1 MTIREEWKYIDED
14 GFEGYYQISNFGRV
28 RSVDR
33 TIISKD
39 GRRRFYQGK
48 LLTLKSDKDGY
59 KYVILK
65 NKGKSKTLKVH
76 RLVGEYFVPN
86 PDNKPFINHLD
97 ESKDNNIFTNLEW
110 VTPKENT
117 NYGTAIDRATHNRN
131 YDDISRKQL
140 NDVNK
145 SKPIVVYK
153 KIAIYPSVA
162 EAGRQLG
169 LSESS
174 IRRCCHGE
182 QSNVNVMG
190 YTFRYK
196 E

>member
-1 MTIREEWKYIDED
+1 MTIREKWKYIDET

-97 ESKDNNIFTNLEW
+97 ESKDNNVFTNLEW
-110 VTPKENT
+110 VTPKENS
-117 NYGTAIDRATHNRN
+117 NYGTAIERATHNRN
-131 YDDISRKQL
+131 YEDISRKQL
-140 NDVNK
+140 NDVSK

-153 KIAIYPSVA
+153 KVAIYPSVA

-182 QSNVNVMG
+182 QSHVNT
-190 YTFRYK
+190 YIFRYK
-196 E
+196 